1 MADFAA
7 SFCAA
12 TKKGRHCRRYWRP
25 FFGFH
30 CIHIIDPMWFA
41 LGRLPFQTQYFC
53 SYCLKVY
60 QESLYKDNWTLIN
73 ILNSEELPLTR
84 SDSSFSQEGCFSM
97 LERQR
102 ESIPKFF
109 KEAKNRNCTK
119 SQVVFS
125 FLSISIYA
133 NEQGGRNLNIC
144 ICFHPKLLTTHFLR
158 QAPKTMTR
166 TSCLCC
172 QWFVNFNLK

>member
-30 CIHIIDPMWFA
+30 CIHIIDPMWCA

-97 LERQR
+97 LERPSQSFSKKLKTETAQR
-102 ESIPKFF
+102 ARLYFHFCLFLFMPMSKVGGIWTFVFASILNCSEASPKNND
-109 KEAKNRNCTK
+109 KN
-119 SQVVFS
+119 V
-125 FLSISIYA
+125 LP
-133 NEQGGRNLNIC
+133 LLPMIC
-144 ICFHPKLLTTHFLR
+144 KL
-158 QAPKTMTR
+158 
-166 TSCLCC
+166 
-172 QWFVNFNLK
+172 